1 MGKNAT
7 GLFIGLAAGVVIGAI
22 GYKFA
27 QTEQADEFKDDAVR
41 AWLKARI
48 KARKAYRSARGKAAD
63 LGMKAADKMAD
74 GAHVVAE
81 KADELKVKVADYNGT
96 LKK

>member
-74 GAHVVAE
+74 GAHVVAD
-81 KADELKVKVADYNGT
+81 KADELKEKVADYNGT

>member
-63 LGMKAADKMAD
+63 LGVKAADKMAD
-74 GAHVVAE
+74 GAHIVAD